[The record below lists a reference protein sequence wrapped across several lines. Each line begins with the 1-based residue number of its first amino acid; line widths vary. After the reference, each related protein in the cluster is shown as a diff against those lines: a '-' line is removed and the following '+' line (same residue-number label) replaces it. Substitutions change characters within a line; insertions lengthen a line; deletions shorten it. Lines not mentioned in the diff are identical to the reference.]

1 MKNFSELT
9 EREVLAVAISSEEED
24 GRIYMS
30 FAEDLRERYP
40 DTAKVFEEM
49 AEEERGH
56 RHRLLETYE
65 TRFGAHLPPIRRE
78 DVKGLLRR
86 RPVWLTKNLPLD
98 TIRKEVETMEQ
109 QAGDFY
115 SRAARHAEDVGVR
128 RLLGDLAEEEK
139 GHENLAGK
147 LTDEHLHPDARGAE
161 DKTSERTF
169 VLQYVQP
176 GLAGL
181 MDGSVST
188 LAPLFAAA
196 FATHH
201 NWQTFV
207 VGLGRFDRCGHQHGV
222 RRSTVRRR
230 LHHRSRISLAARRDL
245 RSDDNRRRARA
256 FGAVSRPRY
265 LDQRVLD
272 RDFDRGSR
280 RVLRTV
286 GHRLHPGAL
295 HGHAVP
301 AGGLSGGPW
310 RRDRARRRHRDRGVL
325 RQIDAIRGKTRT
337 GTSKMTMRLQY
348 GTTAKVFHWTIV
360 ALLAA
365 QYPIGWLMPD
375 IHRGMRPG
383 AGMTFHVSI
392 GSDHPV
398 RDNASSHLAP
408 DPSGRALRARCRL
421 GSG

>member
-1 MKNFSELT
+1 MPMKNFSDLT

-30 FAEDLRERYP
+30 FAEDLKERYP

-49 AEEERGH
+49 AEEERSH

-65 TRFGAHLPPIRRE
+65 HRFGTHLPPIRRE

-115 SRAARHAEDVGVR
+115 SRAARQAEDVGVR

-201 NWQTFV
+201 NWQTLV
-207 VGLGRFDRCGHQHGV
+207 VGLAASIGAG
-222 RRSTVRRR
+222 
-230 LHHRSRISLAARRDL
+230 ISMAFAEAL
-245 RSDDNRRRARA
+245 SDDGSITGRGSPWLRGAICGAMTTVGGLGHSLPYLVPDTWPNAFWIATSIAGVVVFFELWAIAFIRARYMDTP
-256 FGAVSRPRY
+256 F
-265 LDQRVLD
+265 
-272 RDFDRGSR
+272 
-280 RVLRTV
+280 
-286 GHRLHPGAL
+286 
-295 HGHAVP
+295 
-301 AGGLSGGPW
+301 
-310 RRDRARRRHRDRGVL
+310 
-325 RQIDAIRGKTRT
+325 
-337 GTSKMTMRLQY
+337 
-348 GTTAKVFHWTIV
+348 
-360 ALLAA
+360 
-365 QYPIGWLMPD
+365 
-375 IHRGMRPG
+375 
-383 AGMTFHVSI
+383 
-392 GSDHPV
+392 
-398 RDNASSHLAP
+398 
-408 DPSGRALRARCRL
+408 LRAAFQVVL
-421 GSG
+421 GGVIVLAVGIAIGAS